1 MEAQKAVAEA
11 RRRRLLRVREVL
23 KGRRPKFI
31 RQESWKYKKL
41 KPSWRRPKG
50 IDSKMRLKKGG
61 RPASANIGYGSPR
74 QVRGLHPTGLQEVIV
89 SNEEELEKIDRE
101 RQVARIAHTVGAKKR
116 SAILERARELN
127 IQMVNPG
134 RVKEAEPR

>member
-1 MEAQKAVAEA
+1 M
-11 RRRRLLRVREVL
+11 
-23 KGRRPKFI
+23 
-31 RQESWKYKKL
+31 

-61 RPASANIGYGSPR
+61 RPASVNIGYGSPR
-74 QVRGLHPTGLQEVIV
+74 QVRGLHPTGLQEVAV

-116 SAILERARELN
+116 SAIIERARELN
-127 IQMVNPG
+127 IHVLNPG
-134 RVKEAEPR
+134 RVKEAEPK